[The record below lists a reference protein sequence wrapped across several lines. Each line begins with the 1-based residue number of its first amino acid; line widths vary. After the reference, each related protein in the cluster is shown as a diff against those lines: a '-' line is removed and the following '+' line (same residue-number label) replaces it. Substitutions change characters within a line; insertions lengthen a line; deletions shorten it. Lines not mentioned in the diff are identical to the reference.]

1 MENCF
6 SFGDIFCISE
16 LLPLVTIWSRMECNL
31 ECTSVV
37 VYNLECTLVVLFII
51 FFFKSIDF
59 FVQDFI
65 DNSSFLKSSP
75 YIQFSESENF
85 KPTYHNTHA
94 HIVKIEVYRG
104 HCIFQKC
111 YFFSLQVPEC
121 VLLHEGCCKECDFTI
136 SKCDFFCTTNRNYWR
151 YLCTWSTWV
160 LYSLLAILQCI
171 T

>member
-37 VYNLECTLVVLFII
+37 LYNLECTLVVLFIYI
-51 FFFKSIDF
+51 YFFKSIDF

-94 HIVKIEVYRG
+94 HSQNR
-104 HCIFQKC
+104 
-111 YFFSLQVPEC
+111 SLSRTLHFPEM
-121 VLLHEGCCKECDFTI
+121 LLF
-136 SKCDFFCTTNRNYWR
+136 
-151 YLCTWSTWV
+151 
-160 LYSLLAILQCI
+160 
-171 T
+171 